1 MVSLQLSM
9 ATSRVRGEYEM
20 RECSAAC
27 VSCQEAWGAEL
38 FNIVHRILL
47 DAISIG
53 AGTLR

>member
-1 MVSLQLSM
+1 MSLQLSM
-9 ATSRVRGEYEM
+9 ATSPVRGEYEM

-27 VSCQEAWGAEL
+27 VSCHEAWGAEL

>member
-1 MVSLQLSM
+1 MSLQLSM
-9 ATSRVRGEYEM
+9 ATSRVRGEYET